1 MVEDFDRGEALDWDG
16 YVEDTGGFLL
26 LDEGFY
32 PFTVTALERERFE
45 GSEKMAP
52 CPRAKLTLEVVAGNR
67 ATKVTDR
74 LLLSTKTQWRISQ
87 FFESLGFKKEESG
100 KIAMHWNEIV
110 GRSGWIE
117 VGVREYIRKTA
128 RLGFP
133 TRSRATC
140 ILTTGRR
147 RPSPTPPCSPRLQC
161 LPSLPAISRRYR
173 SRPRCRC
180 PRSPL
185 DASILRP
192 VSLGA
197 CDGNG

>member
-100 KIAMHWNEIV
+100 KIARHWNEIG

-117 VGVREYIRKTA
+117 VGVREYTKKN
-128 RLGFP
+128 GE
-133 TRSRATC
+133 
-140 ILTTGRR
+140 TGLSNEVKSYVH
-147 RPSPTPPCSPRLQC
+147 PDDGEKAAKSYAAMFAAPPV
-161 LPSLPAISRRYR
+161 PAQ
-173 SRPRCRC
+173 
-180 PRSPL
+180 
-185 DASILRP
+185 P
-192 VSLGA
+192 VSHQPAVPQQTAMQVPAQPARCINPSTGEPWSM
-197 CDGNG
+197 